1 MIWGGNTPLIF
12 LRRTMR
18 FIVNETDP
26 KELVIVDKRT
36 HRQIGKFVNGVLD
49 TENPKLILKLK
60 SRFKTIEV
68 EPVQE
73 EPIEFEQVETESEIN
88 EPMQEETIHIKDENN
103 TLYHCNKCDFK
114 AEKHSDLMNHYKK
127 IHPKEKKYG

>member
-1 MIWGGNTPLIF
+1 
-12 LRRTMR
+12 MR

-68 EPVQE
+68 EPVKE
-73 EPIEFEQVETESEIN
+73 DLIDLKP
-88 EPMQEETIHIKDENN
+88 IKDENN

-127 IHPKEKKYG
+127 IHPKEKKNG